1 MLCVNC
7 TSIFKTK
14 ITKPLENKEQV
25 FRCSL
30 GSNWELLLCKMF
42 ISIYYKHTS
51 YVPLGTEEK
60 RRHMNFWTVEL
71 GKKIHWWS

>member
-7 TSIFKTK
+7 MSIFKTK
-14 ITKPLENKEQV
+14 IPKTLENKEQV

-30 GSNWELLLCKMF
+30 GSNLEFLLCRRV

-51 YVPLGTEEK
+51 YVPLGTEGRKETHEFLDC
-60 RRHMNFWTVEL
+60 RT
-71 GKKIHWWS
+71 G

>member
-30 GSNWELLLCKMF
+30 GTWGPDDALVESVFNSRYGLEPSL
-42 ISIYYKHTS
+42 
-51 YVPLGTEEK
+51 
-60 RRHMNFWTVEL
+60 RRTANKPDCETAGMA
-71 GKKIHWWS
+71 K